1 MYHILLQVPEREAL
15 DDAEIIRRLE
25 IASGKDAATSYWE
38 MIDRFLARVKE
49 CKKNVHR
56 VKVK

>member
-25 IASGKDAATSYWE
+25 IASGKDAATSYW
-38 MIDRFLARVKE
+38 
-49 CKKNVHR
+49 
-56 VKVK
+56 